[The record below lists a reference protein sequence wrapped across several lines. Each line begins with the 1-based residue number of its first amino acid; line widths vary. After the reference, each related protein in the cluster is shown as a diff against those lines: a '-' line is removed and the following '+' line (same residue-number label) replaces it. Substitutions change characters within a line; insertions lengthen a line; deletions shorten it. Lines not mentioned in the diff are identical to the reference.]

1 MTAHRVHR
9 IITFGL
15 AAFFVAAM
23 PLHAGGGD
31 LASDADGAVL
41 RSYHSGNGLLQRG
54 MFDLAA
60 EEYRRF
66 LDEHSDHP
74 KAASARYGLAVCE
87 FRRGRMDEARSELER
102 LEGVND
108 FTYAAEVQTM
118 LGQCRLALEQF
129 ADAAKCFDRV
139 LKRHADH
146 KLAAD
151 AAALLAEAEY
161 RAGRFDE
168 SIRAARH
175 FARKWPDHPSRER
188 ALFFE
193 GLSVSAIGR
202 PAEAAGAFES
212 ILASFPRGAL
222 VDQARLLAAQMHH
235 RDGKIE
241 PAKKRYEEVLARGE
255 SDQQADALYGL
266 GLLQFQSGD
275 YASAGQRLDQFLARF
290 GDSPRAASA
299 KLHRARAWFEIGDFD
314 QAAGLLQDAAEAD
327 PALADEAAYWLAK
340 CELRKGDFSAAAE
353 RLAAAL
359 DSNSD
364 SRLRAEMR
372 YDLGVALYRAGQYS
386 DAANALSS
394 FLERHSDHALAPEAL
409 HLSALARH
417 QNGDYRKSATAC
429 EDFAERFRKN
439 ALAPAVAF
447 LAAENL
453 FLSGDLGRAVKRYR
467 EFLDTYK
474 DSPDTAK
481 AIYRLGMTY
490 HRLGKLDD
498 AAPLLEQTLRSPDA
512 ASFALAPAALGEIY
526 FQRSEWKRAEDLLGR
541 YIAANADA
549 PALDDA
555 LLKYALALQ
564 RQEKYDAAMAG
575 LDRLLADYAGSAH
588 RLQAL
593 FEKAQCLAAVAKNDA
608 AEELFKEVI
617 ERDEGSRFAA
627 HALQHLGRIAQSRG
641 DHELAASYF
650 ARAGKHLPKEA
661 AAASR
666 FAEAQSLL
674 AAKQYADAE
683 KLFRASLKS
692 SKEDGRTAAIKAGL
706 AIAVSRQDR
715 TPEALKLLAD
725 IDFAA
730 LDPAT
735 RDALRY
741 ERAWC
746 LRQLGKKDEAM
757 TAYREL
763 IDGEGPPNP
772 HALLELAVMHDDTGH
787 HDEAAKLYAKARDLA
802 TKGDAS
808 NLRDIAEQA
817 SYRLGVCEYERGNFE
832 SSAKLLGEFTKSYAD
847 SPLAASAHAICG
859 ESLFRLNRHGPAAE
873 QFRFVID
880 GDEKDPGW
888 PGALLRMGECQAA
901 LQRWARSEEV
911 FARYLEK
918 FPQSENW
925 YQAAFGLAWAMEN
938 QGRLDDAIER
948 YRKVV
953 DAHQGPTAAR
963 AQFQIGECLFAKKKY
978 EDAAREL
985 LKVDILYAYPEWS
998 AAALYEAGRCF
1009 TKLSK
1014 HVEARQQF
1022 KQVAEKYGD
1031 SKWAA
1036 LAAKHLQETVA
1047 GMPGH

>member
-1 MTAHRVHR
+1 MPIFAGDGV
-9 IITFGL
+9 L
-15 AAFFVAAM
+15 AT
-23 PLHAGGGD
+23 D
-31 LASDADGAVL
+31 TDAAVL

-66 LDEHSDHP
+66 LDAHPDHN

-87 FRRGRMDEARSELER
+87 FRRARMDEARQELEK
-102 LEGVND
+102 LEGDSD

-118 LGQCRLALEQF
+118 LGQCRLALGQF
-129 ADAAKCFDRV
+129 ADAAKSFDRV
-139 LKRHADH
+139 LKRHGDH

-168 SIRAARH
+168 SIRAGRLLTK
-175 FARKWPDHPSRER
+175 KWPDHPARER
-188 ALFFE
+188 ALLFE

-202 PAEAAGAFES
+202 PAEAARAFES
-212 ILASFPRGAL
+212 ILASFPGGAL

-235 RDGKIE
+235 RDGKTE
-241 PAKKRYEEVLARGE
+241 PARQRYEEVLTHGK
-255 SDQQADALYGL
+255 SDQHSDALYGL
-266 GLLQFQSGD
+266 GLLLFQSGD
-275 YASAGQRLDQFLARF
+275 HAAAGQRLDQFLAKF

-299 KLHRARAWFEIGDFD
+299 KLHRARIWFDGGNLEK
-314 QAAGLLQDAAEAD
+314 AAGLLNDASNAD
-327 PALADEAAYWLAK
+327 ESLADEAAYWLAK
-340 CELRKGDFSAAAE
+340 CELRRGDFSAAAE
-353 RLAAAL
+353 RLAATL
-359 DSNSD
+359 DKHPD
-364 SRLRAEMR
+364 SRLNAEMR
-372 YDLGVALYRAGQYS
+372 YDHGVALYRAARYA
-386 DAANALSS
+386 DAAKALTA
-394 FLERHSDHALAPEAL
+394 FLKHHNNHALAAEAL
-409 HLSALARH
+409 HLFALARH
-417 QNGDYRKSATAC
+417 QKGDYKKSAAAC
-429 EDFAERFRKN
+429 DDFADRFKHH

-453 FLSGDLGRAVKRYR
+453 FLTGDLDGAVQRYR
-467 EFLDTYK
+467 GFLAAYTDN
-474 DSPDTAK
+474 PDTAK
-481 AIYRLGMTY
+481 AIYRLGMAY
-490 HRLGKLDD
+490 HRLGKLEA
-498 AAPLLEQTLRSPDA
+498 AAPLLEQTLKSPEAGSFSLA
-512 ASFALAPAALGEIY
+512 AAALGDIY
-526 FQRSEWKRAEDLLGR
+526 FQRSEWKRAEELLGR

-564 RQEKYDAAMAG
+564 RQEEFDAALTA
-575 LDRLLADYAGSAH
+575 LDRLLADHAESVH

-593 FEKAQCLAAVAKNDA
+593 FEKAQCLAAITRNDD
-608 AEELFKEVI
+608 AEKLFKEVI
-617 ERDEGSRFAA
+617 DRDDESRFAA

-641 DHELAASYF
+641 DHEQAASYF
-650 ARAGKHLPKEA
+650 AKAGKHLPKEA

-674 AAKQYADAE
+674 AAKQYPDAE
-683 KLFRASLKS
+683 KLFRACLKS
-692 SKEDGRTAAIKAGL
+692 SKDAARTSAIKAGL

-725 IDFAA
+725 VDLAA

-746 LRQLGKKDEAM
+746 LKQLGKKDEAM
-757 TAYREL
+757 IAYREL

-772 HALLELAVMHDDTGH
+772 HAILELAVMHDDAGH
-787 HDEAAKLYAKARDLA
+787 RDEAAKLYANARDLA

-817 SYRLGVCEYERGNFE
+817 SYRLGVCEYERGSFE
-832 SSAKLLGEFTKSYAD
+832 ASARLLGEFTKSHAD

-859 ESLFRLNRHGPAAE
+859 ESLFKLNRHGPAAE
-873 QFRFVID
+873 HFQIVID
-880 GDEKDPGW
+880 GDEKDPAW

-911 FARYLEK
+911 FARYLDK
-918 FPQSENW
+918 FPRSENG
-925 YQAAFGLAWAMEN
+925 YQAAFGIAWAMEN
-938 QGRLDDAIER
+938 QGRLDDAIKR

-963 AQFQIGECLFAKKKY
+963 AQFQIGECLFAKKQY

-1009 TKLSK
+1009 AKLSK

-1022 KQVAEKYGD
+1022 KQVAEKYAD